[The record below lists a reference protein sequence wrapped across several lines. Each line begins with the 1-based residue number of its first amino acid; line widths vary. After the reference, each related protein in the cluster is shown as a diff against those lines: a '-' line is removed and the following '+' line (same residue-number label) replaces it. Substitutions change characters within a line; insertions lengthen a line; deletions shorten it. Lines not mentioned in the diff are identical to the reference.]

1 MTARTDILD
10 QPENLRGAFWTS
22 VVLHAAFVGLIAGLT
37 ALHPFGKV
45 IQLGDPK
52 GGRFGSVAVNAVP
65 SIPIPNRGAQPN
77 PVANDTQSKV
87 PQAPPKAKPEP
98 KAKAPA
104 PNAIPLKGKNAKE
117 RKQAATPN
125 KWADQQQ
132 YQNNQLYSTKGAAAS
147 SPLFNVPG
155 GGGIGLGE
163 NSPFGTA
170 YGWYANLL
178 RERIAAKWQS
188 AGLGNASVP
197 VTVQFELR
205 RDGSLGSGLPRIAQ
219 TSGNAALDRSAQ
231 RAIYDAAPF
240 PPLPPGLNQNQVTV
254 ELSFSLRR

>member
-1 MTARTDILD
+1 MTARIDILD
-10 QPENLRGAFWTS
+10 QSESLRGAFWTS
-22 VVLHAAFVGLIAGLT
+22 VVLHAGFVGLIFGLT

-45 IQLGDPK
+45 IQLGDPR
-52 GGRFGSVAVNAVP
+52 GGRSGSVEVHAVP
-65 SIPIPNRGAQPN
+65 SIPLPNKGAQPN
-77 PVANDTQSKV
+77 PVANDTESKV
-87 PQAPPKAKPEP
+87 PQAPSKVKPEP

-104 PNAIPLKGKNAKE
+104 PNAIALKGKNAKE
-117 RKQAATPN
+117 RKQTATPN

-132 YQNNQLYSTKGAAAS
+132 YDRNQVYSTKGAAAS
-147 SPLFNVPG
+147 SPVYNVPG

-178 RERIAAKWQS
+178 RERIAGKWQS
-188 AGLGNASVP
+188 AGLGSAAVP

-205 RDGSLGSGLPRIAQ
+205 KDGSLGSGLPRIVQ

-240 PPLPPGLNQNQVTV
+240 PQLPPGLTQNQVTV
-254 ELSFSLRR
+254 ELSFTLRR